1 MIALFNNK
9 HHTRCRCLVM
19 SLPARVISPKGGFMK
34 NYELM
39 YIIPSQSTDEEK
51 EALIA
56 QVNGMIEKDGGKIES
71 VERIGN
77 KKLAYEIQKKH
88 EGFYVLVNFTADSKV
103 PNRLGALL
111 SITNNILRYIIVAK

>member
-1 MIALFNNK
+1 
-9 HHTRCRCLVM
+9 
-19 SLPARVISPKGGFMK
+19 
-34 NYELM
+34 
-39 YIIPSQSTDEEK
+39 
-51 EALIA
+51 
-56 QVNGMIEKDGGKIES
+56 MIEKDGGKIES

>member
-1 MIALFNNK
+1 
-9 HHTRCRCLVM
+9 
-19 SLPARVISPKGGFMK
+19 MK

-51 EALIA
+51 EALIV

>member
-1 MIALFNNK
+1 MN
-9 HHTRCRCLVM
+9 
-19 SLPARVISPKGGFMK
+19 S
-34 NYELM
+34 YELM

-77 KKLAYEIQKKH
+77 KKLAYEIQKKR
-88 EGFYVLVNFTADSKV
+88 EGYYVLVNFTAENKV
-103 PNRLGALL
+103 PNKLGALL
-111 SITNNILRYIIVAK
+111 NITNGILRHIVVAK